1 MQPHEGPFEARFNH
15 PDAVTPLDSSKGL
28 PPEPVSP
35 AEPPVR
41 YRMPK
46 PPRRRGGALRKLLSL
61 VLLVAVLAVVLY
73 GIFLINIVAK
83 VSTNSWQLGP
93 LAADAAGRTNV
104 VVLGVG
110 DPGHAGEQLSDTIML
125 LSLDSKTKRM
135 AQVSVPRDLRVTV
148 PGHGPAKINAANV
161 YGGVT
166 VAEQTVS
173 NTLGVPIHYYLKT
186 NFSGLK
192 NIVDAVGGI
201 DVTVKDRLV
210 DAEYPCDDNQ
220 YKVCGL
226 RIEPGLQHMDGTR
239 ALQYVR
245 CRKGTCGND
254 FGRAARQQEVL
265 SLLRPKLTD
274 WHLAFNPARLKLIA
288 EAAQKGIS
296 TDMGLIQLLELANTW
311 RADAANAPISLVL
324 STSTGGYLRSDPA
337 GSSDLLPVGGNFSAI
352 SNAVQSI
359 FSAQ

>member
-1 MQPHEGPFEARFNH
+1 MQPDQGPFEARFKH
-15 PDAVTPLDSSKGL
+15 PDAATPFDASKGL
-28 PPEPVSP
+28 PPEPVNP
-35 AEPPVR
+35 AEQPVR
-41 YRMPK
+41 HRMPK
-46 PPRRRGGALRKLLSL
+46 APRRGGGLRKL
-61 VLLVAVLAVVLY
+61 VTFLLVAAVLGIVLY
-73 GIFLINIVAK
+73 GIYLVNIVAK

-93 LAADAAGRTNV
+93 LAADAGGRTNV
-104 VVLGVG
+104 LVLGVG
-110 DPGHAGEQLSDTIML
+110 DPGHAGEQLSDTVML

-135 AQVSVPRDLRVTV
+135 AQVSVPRDLRVNV
-148 PGHGPAKINAANV
+148 PGYGNSKINAANAR
-161 YGGVT
+161 GGVT

-173 NTLGVPIHYYLKT
+173 DTLGVPIQYYLKT

-192 NIVDAVGGI
+192 DIVDAVGGI
-201 DVTVKDRLV
+201 DVNVKTLLLDT
-210 DAEYPCDDNQ
+210 EYPCDDNQ

-226 RIEPGLQHMDGTR
+226 RIEPGQQHMDGTR

-274 WHLAFNPARLKLIA
+274 WHLAFNPVRLKMIA

-311 RADAANAPISLVL
+311 RADATNQPISLVL

-337 GSSDLLPVGGNFSAI
+337 GSSDLLPIGGNFSAI
-352 SNAVQSI
+352 SQAVESI
-359 FSAQ
+359 FASK